1 MNMSVSIKNKLYT
14 VAMGTLSLGMVLLT
28 GCDVLGVGSIDPEAL
43 GNVPIV
49 SGVPTQGN
57 AETEVL
63 AEAPSEDS
71 DEANEADTP
80 PGEDAGDAEAP
91 AEDSDDAETEAPA
104 EDTDDDE
111 GETPGE
117 DADDTETP
125 DENSDEADEAN
136 TPPGQD
142 ADDIE
147 TPGQDADDDQAE
159 APGQDASDDQAEAPA
174 EDSDDDDTEAPA
186 EDGGNAGALSTDPA
200 NPTLWNAQQVYA
212 QQGYYVSHDGK
223 TYESQWWVQGNE
235 PGAAEW
241 NGWRAVNSDGSYV
254 VYLRPGQ
261 SNISD
266 WSETTAYP
274 GADYYVRYN
283 GVAYRSKWYAN
294 AGETPGV
301 AAVWE
306 RVE

>member
-14 VAMGTLSLGMVLLT
+14 VAMVTLSLGMVLLT

-43 GNVPIV
+43 GDVAIV
-49 SGVPTQGN
+49 SGVPTQGSD
-57 AETEVL
+57 ETEVP
-63 AEAPSEDS
+63 AGAPSEDT
-71 DEANEADTP
+71 DNAEEADTP
-80 PGEDAGDAEAP
+80 PGEDADEAEAEAPVEDSDDETETPAEDTDEADEGETPGEDTDDTDDTETPDENSDEAEAP
-91 AEDSDDAETEAPA
+91 AEDSDDDETEAPA
-104 EDTDDDE
+104 EDTDEADE

-117 DADDTETP
+117 DADDT
-125 DENSDEADEAN
+125 
-136 TPPGQD
+136 
-142 ADDIE
+142 
-147 TPGQDADDDQAE
+147 
-159 APGQDASDDQAEAPA
+159 
-174 EDSDDDDTEAPA
+174 DDTEAPA

-212 QQGYYVSHDGK
+212 QQGYYVSHNGK

-274 GADYYVRYN
+274 GANYYVRYN

>member
-1 MNMSVSIKNKLYT
+1 MKNKLYT

-49 SGVPTQGN
+49 SGVPTQG
-57 AETEVL
+57 
-63 AEAPSEDS
+63 S
-71 DEANEADTP
+71 DEADTP
-80 PGEDAGDAEAP
+80 PGEDADNAGDTEAPGEDADDADDTDTPSEGADDTETPAEDADADDDQTEAPAEDADDADDAEAP
-91 AEDSDDAETEAPA
+91 AEY
-104 EDTDDDE
+104 
-111 GETPGE
+111 
-117 DADDTETP
+117 
-125 DENSDEADEAN
+125 
-136 TPPGQD
+136 
-142 ADDIE
+142 
-147 TPGQDADDDQAE
+147 ADDDQAE
-159 APGQDASDDQAEAPA
+159 APGEDA
-174 EDSDDDDTEAPA
+174 DDTDTPDENSDEAETPT

-200 NPTLWNAQQVYA
+200 NPTLWNARQVYA
-212 QQGYYVSHDGK
+212 RQGYYVSHDGK

>member
-1 MNMSVSIKNKLYT
+1 MKNKMYT

-49 SGVPTQGN
+49 SGVPTQGGD
-57 AETEVL
+57 ETEVPAGAP
-63 AEAPSEDS
+63 AEDADN
-71 DEANEADTP
+71 DDEADTP
-80 PGEDAGDAEAP
+80 PGEDA
-91 AEDSDDAETEAPA
+91 DDA
-104 EDTDDDE
+104 E

-117 DADDTETP
+117 DADDAETEAPGEDADNTDEAETP
-125 DENSDEADEAN
+125 AE
-136 TPPGQD
+136 D
-142 ADDIE
+142 A
-147 TPGQDADDDQAE
+147 DDQAE
-159 APGQDASDDQAEAPA
+159 APNEDASDDAETPS
-174 EDSDDDDTEAPA
+174 EDD
-186 EDGGNAGALSTDPA
+186 GNAGALSTDPA

-241 NGWRAVNSDGSYV
+241 NGWREVNSDGSYV

-274 GADYYVRYN
+274 GADYHVRYN

>member
-1 MNMSVSIKNKLYT
+1 MKNKIYT
-14 VAMGTLSLGMVLLT
+14 VAMVTLSLGMVLLT

-49 SGVPTQGN
+49 SAVPTQRSD
-57 AETEVL
+57 ETEVPVGT
-63 AEAPSEDS
+63 PSEDS
-71 DEANEADTP
+71 DNAEEADTP
-80 PGEDAGDAEAP
+80 PGEDADNAG
-91 AEDSDDAETEAPA
+91 
-104 EDTDDDE
+104 DTD
-111 GETPGE
+111 
-117 DADDTETP
+117 
-125 DENSDEADEAN
+125 
-136 TPPGQD
+136 
-142 ADDIE
+142 
-147 TPGQDADDDQAE
+147 TPGQDADDDDAE
-159 APGQDASDDQAEAPA
+159 APDEDTDNTDEADEGETPGQDTDEADTPPGEDADNADNAGDTDTPGQDADDTDTPAKDASDDQAEAPG
-174 EDSDDDDTEAPA
+174 EDADDDQAETPA

-212 QQGYYVSHDGK
+212 RQGYYVSHDGK

-274 GADYYVRYN
+274 GGDYYVRYN

>member
-1 MNMSVSIKNKLYT
+1 MMKNKLYT
-14 VAMGTLSLGMVLLT
+14 VAMVTLSLGMVPLT

-43 GNVPIV
+43 GNVAIV
-49 SGVPTQGN
+49 SGVPTQGSDE
-57 AETEVL
+57 AEVPTG
-63 AEAPSEDS
+63 APSEDTDNA
-71 DEANEADTP
+71 DEAETP
-80 PGEDAGDAEAP
+80 PGQDAGDAEAP
-91 AEDSDDAETEAPA
+91 NEDSDDTDEAETPAEDADDNETEAPA
-104 EDTDDDE
+104 EDADE
-111 GETPGE
+111 AETETPGE
-117 DADDTETP
+117 DADDT
-125 DENSDEADEAN
+125 
-136 TPPGQD
+136 
-142 ADDIE
+142 
-147 TPGQDADDDQAE
+147 
-159 APGQDASDDQAEAPA
+159 
-174 EDSDDDDTEAPA
+174 DDTEAPGEDADDDEVPA
-186 EDGGNAGALSTDPA
+186 EDDGNAGALSTDPA

-241 NGWRAVNSDGSYV
+241 NGWREVNSDGSYV

>member
-1 MNMSVSIKNKLYT
+1 MNMSVSIKNKMYT
-14 VAMGTLSLGMVLLT
+14 VAMVTLSLGMVLLT

-49 SGVPTQGN
+49 SGVPTQGSD
-57 AETEVL
+57 ETEVPFG
-63 AEAPSEDS
+63 APSEDNDNT
-71 DEANEADTP
+71 DEAETP
-80 PGEDAGDAEAP
+80 PGQDAGDAEAP
-91 AEDSDDAETEAPA
+91 NEDSDNTDEADDTPGQDADEAEAPA
-104 EDTDDDE
+104 EDADEADE

-117 DADDTETP
+117 DADDT
-125 DENSDEADEAN
+125 DE
-136 TPPGQD
+136 
-142 ADDIE
+142 
-147 TPGQDADDDQAE
+147 AE
-159 APGQDASDDQAEAPA
+159 APTEDD
-174 EDSDDDDTEAPA
+174 
-186 EDGGNAGALSTDPA
+186 GNAGALSTDPA

-223 TYESQWWVQGNE
+223 TYESQWWVQENE

-241 NGWRAVNSDGSYV
+241 NGWREVNSDGSYV

>member
-1 MNMSVSIKNKLYT
+1 MKNKLYT
-14 VAMGTLSLGMVLLT
+14 VAMVTLSLGMVLLT

-49 SGVPTQGN
+49 SGVPTQGSD
-57 AETEVL
+57 ETEVP
-63 AEAPSEDS
+63 AGAPSEDP
-71 DEANEADTP
+71 DNAEEADTP
-80 PGEDAGDAEAP
+80 PGEDADDIETPGEDA
-91 AEDSDDAETEAPA
+91 DDT
-104 EDTDDDE
+104 DE
-111 GETPGE
+111 GETPTEDASDDQAEAPAE

-125 DENSDEADEAN
+125 DENSDD
-136 TPPGQD
+136 T
-142 ADDIE
+142 E
-147 TPGQDADDDQAE
+147 TP
-159 APGQDASDDQAEAPA
+159 
-174 EDSDDDDTEAPA
+174 T
-186 EDGGNAGALSTDPA
+186 EDGGNTGALSTDPA

-241 NGWRAVNSDGSYV
+241 NGWREVNSDGSYV

-294 AGETPGV
+294 AGETPGG

>member
-1 MNMSVSIKNKLYT
+1 MNMSVSIKNKMYT

-49 SGVPTQGN
+49 SGVPTQGSD
-57 AETEVL
+57 ETEVP
-63 AEAPSEDS
+63 AEPPSGDT
-71 DEANEADTP
+71 DNADEADTP
-80 PGEDAGDAEAP
+80 PGEDADDAEAPNEDSDTPGQDADDESEAP
-91 AEDSDDAETEAPA
+91 AEDADEADESETLGEDTSDDQAEAPVEDADEAETP
-104 EDTDDDE
+104 
-111 GETPGE
+111 PGE
-117 DADDTETP
+117 DADDTDTETP
-125 DENSDEADEAN
+125 DENSDD
-136 TPPGQD
+136 
-142 ADDIE
+142 
-147 TPGQDADDDQAE
+147 AE
-159 APGQDASDDQAEAPA
+159 APTEDASDDQAEAPG
-174 EDSDDDDTEAPA
+174 EDTD
-186 EDGGNAGALSTDPA
+186 NAGALSTDPA

-212 QQGYYVSHDGK
+212 RQGYYVSHDGK
-223 TYESQWWVQGNE
+223 TYESRWWVQGNE

-241 NGWRAVNSDGSYV
+241 NGWREVNSDGSYV

>member
-1 MNMSVSIKNKLYT
+1 MNMSVSIKNKMYT

-49 SGVPTQGN
+49 SGVPTQGSD
-57 AETEVL
+57 ETEVP
-63 AEAPSEDS
+63 AEPPSGDT
-71 DEANEADTP
+71 DNADEADTP
-80 PGEDAGDAEAP
+80 PGQDADDESEAP
-91 AEDSDDAETEAPA
+91 AEDADEA
-104 EDTDDDE
+104 DE
-111 GETPGE
+111 SETPGE
-117 DADDTETP
+117 DTSDDQAEAPVEDADEAEAPGEDADDTDTETP
-125 DENSDEADEAN
+125 DENSDD
-136 TPPGQD
+136 
-142 ADDIE
+142 
-147 TPGQDADDDQAE
+147 AE
-159 APGQDASDDQAEAPA
+159 APTEDASDDQAEAPS
-174 EDSDDDDTEAPA
+174 EDD
-186 EDGGNAGALSTDPA
+186 GNAGALSTDPA
-200 NPTLWNAQQVYA
+200 NPTLWNARQVYA
-212 QQGYYVSHDGK
+212 RQGYYVSHDGK
-223 TYESQWWVQGNE
+223 TYESRWWVQGNE

-241 NGWRAVNSDGSYV
+241 NGWREVNPDGSYV

>member
-14 VAMGTLSLGMVLLT
+14 VAMVTLSLGMVLLT

-43 GNVPIV
+43 DNVPIV
-49 SGVPTQGN
+49 SGVPTQGSD
-57 AETEVL
+57 ETEVP
-63 AEAPSEDS
+63 AEAPSEDT
-71 DEANEADTP
+71 DNAEEADTP
-80 PGEDAGDAEAP
+80 PGKDADDETEAP
-91 AEDSDDAETEAPA
+91 VEDSDNTDDTETPAEGADEADEGETPVEDADDDQAGAPGEDADDDETEAPA
-104 EDTDDDE
+104 EDDD
-111 GETPGE
+111 
-117 DADDTETP
+117 ATETP
-125 DENSDEADEAN
+125 DENSDD
-136 TPPGQD
+136 T
-142 ADDIE
+142 E
-147 TPGQDADDDQAE
+147 TP
-159 APGQDASDDQAEAPA
+159 
-174 EDSDDDDTEAPA
+174 T
-186 EDGGNAGALSTDPA
+186 EDGGNAGALSADPA

-241 NGWRAVNSDGSYV
+241 NGWREVNSDGSYV